1 MSLNEYTKRVNKVIG
16 ADLIENFLDFK
27 FNLLSRA
34 YNKLLAEKSTIEN
47 ITDKEIIWV
56 FEMVRDGLVP
66 NDYSRKISDS
76 LGYERLKKIS
86 LRQARFLDKNYDELM
101 EKRSLD
107 NISCEEIIGVY
118 EIITE
123 HVAPIEIELIG
134 GYYEENNELYIYY

>member
-16 ADLIENFLDFK
+16 ADLIENFSDFK

-34 YNKLLAEKSTIEN
+34 YNTLLAEKSTVDK
-47 ITDKEIIWV
+47 ITDAEILWV

-86 LRQARFLDKNYDELM
+86 LRQARFLDNNFDELI
-101 EKRSLD
+101 EKRSLSD
-107 NISCEEIIGVY
+107 ISSDEIIGVY

-123 HVAPIEIELIG
+123 HVAPIEVELIG

>member
-16 ADLIENFLDFK
+16 ADLIENFSDFK

-34 YNKLLAEKSTIEN
+34 YNTLLAEKSTVDK
-47 ITDKEIIWV
+47 ITDAEILWV

-86 LRQARFLDKNYDELM
+86 LRQARFLDNNFDELI
-101 EKRSLD
+101 EKRSLND
-107 NISCEEIIGVY
+107 ISSDEIIGIY

-123 HVAPIEIELIG
+123 HVAPIEVELIG

>member
-16 ADLIENFLDFK
+16 ADLIENFSDFK

-34 YNKLLAEKSTIEN
+34 YNTLLAEKSTVDK
-47 ITDKEIIWV
+47 ITDAEILWV

-86 LRQARFLDKNYDELM
+86 LRQAHFLDDNFDELI
-101 EKRSLD
+101 EKRSLSD
-107 NISCEEIIGVY
+107 ISCEEIIGVY

-134 GYYEENNELYIYY
+134 GYYEENEEPYVYY

>member
-16 ADLIENFLDFK
+16 ADIIENFSDFK
-27 FNLLSRA
+27 FNLLCRA
-34 YNKLLAEKSTIEN
+34 YDKLLAEKSTIEN

-66 NDYSRKISDS
+66 NDYSRKILDS

-86 LRQARFLDKNYDELM
+86 LRQARFLDRNFDELI
-101 EKRSLD
+101 EKRSLND
-107 NISCEEIIGVY
+107 ISSDEIIGVY

-123 HVAPIEIELIG
+123 HVAPIEVELIG